1 MNFAVREVSGKLK
14 NDLNKRIY
22 ADRTTSIFIKQ
33 MASKCQKS
41 FTRRKEEQNG
51 FLPKRDLLW
60 HLNVPHA
67 VNCFLHF
74 FSLRST

>member
-33 MASKCQKS
+33 MASKCQQS
-41 FTRRKEEQNG
+41 FTRRKEEQKTS
-51 FLPKRDLLW
+51 FLREI
-60 HLNVPHA
+60 
-67 VNCFLHF
+67 
-74 FSLRST
+74 SYGI